1 MLILTRKLGE
11 SIRIGDSVRVVVVA
25 IDGAS
30 VKLGI
35 EAPESVPVHR
45 EEIYQKI
52 IAANR
57 EAAAHLNRDFAR
69 TLKKTLKFK
78 TGEQSDG

>member
-11 SIRIGDSVRVVVVA
+11 SIRIGDNVRVVVVA
-25 IDGAS
+25 VDGSS

-35 EAPESVPVHR
+35 EAPESVTVHR

-52 IAANR
+52 VAANR

-69 TLKKTLKFK
+69 TMKRTFKFK
-78 TGEQSDG
+78 TGGQADG